1 MHRRSVSSRLP
12 DVADDDVLTARL
24 RAAEGKWWHSIDLG
38 RFGATK
44 GFKSPKTLETEW
56 FAMRV
61 PPLSGKSVL
70 DIGAW
75 DGYFSF
81 RAEREGAARVT
92 ALDHFAWSVDPF
104 EKLAY
109 EERCRDEEVTP
120 QPWDTVESLWKPDEL
135 PGKMQFDLAHEIL
148 ESRVEAVVAD
158 FAGGP
163 ANELPEADVVF
174 FLGVLYHLKDPVGA
188 FERLRSV
195 TRELAIVETEALAL
209 PGYPNLSLAEFSGA
223 DEMEGDP
230 TNWWAPSQ
238 SALVAMAKAAGF
250 ERVDVLA
257 RPPRTFRHRAI
268 RAVRA
273 LTDTSRRISPGLS
286 AEPVPTPLR
295 YRAILHA
302 WA

>member
-1 MHRRSVSSRLP
+1 M
-12 DVADDDVLTARL
+12 ADDDALRARL
-24 RAAEGKWWHSIDLG
+24 SAAEGKWWHSIDLG
-38 RFGATK
+38 RFGTTR
-44 GFKSPKTLETEW
+44 GFKSPPTLESEW
-56 FAMRV
+56 AAMRV
-61 PPLSGKSVL
+61 PSLAGKSVL

-81 RAEREGAARVT
+81 RAERGGAGKVT

-109 EERCRDEEVTP
+109 EDRCRREGITP
-120 QPWDTVESLWKPDEL
+120 RPWDTVDALWKPDEL
-135 PGKMQFDLAHEIL
+135 PGKQQFDLAHEIL

-163 ANELPEADVVF
+163 AADLPEADIVL

-195 TRELAIVETEALAL
+195 TRELAIVETEALTL
-209 PGYPNLSLAEFSGA
+209 PGYPNLSLAEFSAA

-238 SALVAMAKAAGF
+238 AALVGMATAAGF
-250 ERVDVLA
+250 KRVEVLTA
-257 RPPRTFRHRAI
+257 PPRGLRHRAI
-268 RAVRA
+268 RFVRT
-273 LTDTSRRISPGLS
+273 LTDTSRRVSRT
-286 AEPVPTPLR
+286 AEAQVIPTPLR
-295 YRAILHA
+295 YRAVLHA
-302 WA
+302 WT